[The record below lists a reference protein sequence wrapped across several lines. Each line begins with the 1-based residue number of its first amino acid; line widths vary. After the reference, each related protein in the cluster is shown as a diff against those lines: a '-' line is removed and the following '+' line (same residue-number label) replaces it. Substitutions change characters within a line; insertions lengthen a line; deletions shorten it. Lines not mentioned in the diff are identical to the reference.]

1 MTTYTSYILIALQ
14 TVLGVLMMPGE
25 SRSSA
30 QLHEDVVGRAVPGQ
44 AMEVGAVLHGAG
56 FFVRL
61 PVDHQELAL
70 SGALQE
76 DALVLVFC

>member
-1 MTTYTSYILIALQ
+1 MAR
-14 TVLGVLMMPGE
+14 V
-25 SRSSA
+25 
-30 QLHEDVVGRAVPGQ
+30 
-44 AMEVGAVLHGAG
+44 